1 MSLRNTCPEPLAV
14 MAGMRTPFAKAFG
27 TLASVPAD
35 ELGRI
40 ALTATLDR
48 AGLKP
53 TEVDE
58 VIFGNVASPPDT
70 ANIARVIALQ
80 SGVPQDRVAHTVNRN
95 CASGMEALVA
105 AWQSIREGRAEV
117 VIAGGTESMSNVP
130 LLWDARMRL
139 LLVELGRQHS
149 LFGKLRVWTRF
160 RPAMLRPIP
169 ALQLGLIDPTCGLNM
184 GETAELLVRDFGISR
199 DEQDRFA
206 LLSHQRATA
215 SLKRGFFEGE
225 VAPVSLA
232 NVVVRTPTSGRER
245 PLKHHPTGLAPV
257 ESGLCTT
264 QFDEEVVQ
272 RPASHRGKPGGVFQQ
287 AGGRPDHD
295 AQAVARDTGPRANQT
310 IEALAKLKPLFEPAS
325 GSVTAGNSCPIT
337 DGACALLLLPPGRAS
352 GLGIAPLGFIRDYA
366 VAGCEPR
373 RMGLGPV
380 HAAHK
385 LLTRHGL
392 KLSDF
397 DLFEINEAFAA
408 QVIACQRAFASD
420 TFAEEH
426 FGRTKALGEIPPDKL
441 NVNGGAI
448 ALGHPVGT
456 TGARLVL
463 TLLRALKEKGLH
475 RGLATLCIGG
485 GQGMAMWVEAEVEG

>member
-1 MSLRNTCPEPLAV
+1 MSFRNTCPEPLAV

-27 TLASVPAD
+27 ALASVPAD

-53 TEVDE
+53 TDVDE

-70 ANIARVIALQ
+70 ANIARVIALK

-95 CASGMEALVA
+95 CASGMEALIS
-105 AWQSIREGRAEV
+105 AWQSIREGRAEI

-160 RPAMLRPIP
+160 RPSMLRPIP

-184 GETAELLVRDFGISR
+184 GQTAELLVKDFGISR
-199 DEQDRFA
+199 EEQDRFA

-215 SLKRGFFEGE
+215 AWERGFYKSE
-225 VAPVSLA
+225 VAPVPLASL
-232 NVVVRTPTSGRER
+232 RS
-245 PLKHHPTGLAPV
+245 
-257 ESGLCTT
+257 
-264 QFDEEVVQ
+264 
-272 RPASHRGKPGGVFQQ
+272 
-287 AGGRPDHD
+287 GGRKSPDSVNE
-295 AQAVARDTGPRANQT
+295 VARDTGPRANQT

-325 GSVTAGNSCPIT
+325 GSVSAGNSCPIT
-337 DGACALLLLPPGRAS
+337 DGACSLLLLPPGRVS
-352 GLGIAPLGFIRDYA
+352 GLGVGPLGFIRDYA

-426 FGRTKALGEIPPDKL
+426 LGRTKALGEIPPDKL

-485 GQGMAMWVEAEVEG
+485 GQGMAMWVETEVEG

>member
-1 MSLRNTCPEPLAV
+1 MSFRNTCPEPLAV

-27 TLASVPAD
+27 ALASVPAD

-95 CASGMEALVA
+95 CASGMEAVVA

-184 GETAELLVRDFGISR
+184 GQTAELLVKDFGISR
-199 DEQDRFA
+199 EEQDRFA

-232 NVVVRTPTSGRER
+232 NLVVRTPTSGR
-245 PLKHHPTGLAPV
+245 
-257 ESGLCTT
+257 
-264 QFDEEVVQ
+264 
-272 RPASHRGKPGGVFQQ
+272 
-287 AGGRPDHD
+287 GRPDHD
-295 AQAVARDTGPRANQT
+295 SQEVARDTGPRANQSL
-310 IEALAKLKPLFEPAS
+310 ESLAKLKPLFEPAS

-337 DGACALLLLPPGRAS
+337 DGACSLLLLPPGRAS
-352 GLGIAPLGFIRDYA
+352 GLGVAPLGFIRDYA

-380 HAAHK
+380 YAAHK

-408 QVIACQRAFASD
+408 QVIACQQAFASD

-485 GQGMAMWVEAEVEG
+485 GQGMAMWVETEVES

>member
-1 MSLRNTCPEPLAV
+1 MSLKNTCPEPLAV

-27 TLASVPAD
+27 ALASVPAD

-48 AGLKP
+48 AGIKP

-95 CASGMEALVA
+95 CASGMEALVS
-105 AWQSIREGRAEV
+105 AWQSIREGRAEI

-160 RPAMLRPIP
+160 RPSMLRPIP

-184 GETAELLVRDFGISR
+184 GQTAELLAQDFGITR
-199 DEQDRFA
+199 EEQDRFA

-215 SLKRGFFEGE
+215 SLKRGFDKGE
-225 VAPVSLA
+225 VAPVRLASL
-232 NVVVRTPTSGRER
+232 RSGGRE
-245 PLKHHPTGLAPV
+245 
-257 ESGLCTT
+257 S
-264 QFDEEVVQ
+264 
-272 RPASHRGKPGGVFQQ
+272 PGSVNE
-287 AGGRPDHD
+287 
-295 AQAVARDTGPRANQT
+295 VARDTGPRANQS
-310 IEALAKLKPLFEPAS
+310 IKALAKLKPLFEPAS

-352 GLGIAPLGFIRDYA
+352 GLGVAPLGFIRDYA

-380 HAAHK
+380 HATHK

-397 DLFEINEAFAA
+397 DLFEINEAFAVVTMA
-408 QVIACQRAFASD
+408 AMREHGIAH
-420 TFAEEH
+420 E
-426 FGRTKALGEIPPDKL
+426 KV
-441 NVNGGAI
+441 NVHGGAC
-448 ALGHPVGT
+448 ALGHPIGAS
-456 TGARLVL
+456 GARIVV
-463 TLLRALKEKGLH
+463 TLIGALRKHGKK
-475 RGLATLCIGG
+475 RGVASLCIGG
-485 GQGMAMWVEAEVEG
+485 GEATAMAIELC

>member
-1 MSLRNTCPEPLAV
+1 MSLKHTSPEPLAV
-14 MAGMRTPFAKAFG
+14 VAGLRTPFAKAFG
-27 TLASVPAD
+27 ALGPVPAD
-35 ELGRI
+35 ELGRV

-53 TEVDE
+53 TDVDE

-70 ANIARVIALQ
+70 SNISRVIALKA
-80 SGVPQDRVAHTVNRN
+80 GVPQDRVAHTVHRN
-95 CASGMEALVA
+95 CASGMEAIVS

-117 VIAGGTESMSNVP
+117 VVAGGTESMSNVP
-130 LLWDARMRL
+130 LLWDARMKDL
-139 LLVELGRQHS
+139 LLDLSRQKS
-149 LFGKLRVWTRF
+149 LYGKLRVMTRF
-160 RPAMLRPIP
+160 RPSMLRPIP

-184 GETAELLVRDFGISR
+184 GQTAELLVKDFGLAR
-199 DEQDRFA
+199 EEQDRFA

-215 SLKRGFFEGE
+215 AWDRCFFKGE
-225 VAPVSLA
+225 VAPVSTTNGT
-232 NVVVRTPTSGRER
+232 NVE
-245 PLKHHPTGLAPV
+245 K
-257 ESGLCTT
+257 
-264 QFDEEVVQ
+264 
-272 RPASHRGKPGGVFQQ
+272 
-287 AGGRPDHD
+287 
-295 AQAVARDTGPRANQT
+295 DTGPRANQT
-310 IEALAKLKPLFEPAS
+310 SEALAKLKPLFEPAS

-352 GLGIAPLGFIRDYA
+352 GLGHAPLGFIRDYA

-380 HAAHK
+380 HATHK

-392 KLSDF
+392 TLSDF
-397 DLFEINEAFAA
+397 DLFEINEAFAG
-408 QVIACQRAFASD
+408 QVLACQRAFASD
-420 TFAEEH
+420 KFAEEH
-426 FGRTKALGEIPPDKL
+426 FGRTKALGEIPLDKL

-463 TLLRALKEKGLH
+463 TLLRALKEKGLQ

-485 GQGMAMWVEAEVEG
+485 GQGMAMWVETNIE

>member
-1 MSLRNTCPEPLAV
+1 MSLKNTCPEPLAV
-14 MAGMRTPFAKAFG
+14 LAGMRTPFAKAFG
-27 TLASVPAD
+27 ALASVPAD
-35 ELGRI
+35 ELGRV
-40 ALTATLDR
+40 ALTAALDR

-53 TEVDE
+53 SDVDE

-70 ANIARVIALQ
+70 ANIARVIALKA
-80 SGVPQDRVAHTVNRN
+80 GVPQDRVAHTVHRN
-95 CASGMEALVA
+95 CASGMEAIVS
-105 AWQSIREGRAEV
+105 AWQSIREGRAEI

-130 LLWDARMRL
+130 LLWDARMRE
-139 LLVELGRQHS
+139 LLVELGRQKS
-149 LFGKLRVWTRF
+149 LWDKLRVLTRL
-160 RPAMLRPIP
+160 RPSMLKPIP

-184 GETAELLVRDFGISR
+184 GQTAELLVQDFGISR
-199 DEQDRFA
+199 EEQDRFA

-215 SLKRGFFEGE
+215 TWDRCFYKGE
-225 VAPVSLA
+225 VAPVTL
-232 NVVVRTPTSGRER
+232 PTSNTGCHGHGVLDVAVIEQHVPR
-245 PLKHHPTGLAPV
+245 HGHPEDGVTVAPN
-257 ESGLCTT
+257 L
-264 QFDEEVVQ
+264 
-272 RPASHRGKPGGVFQQ
+272 
-287 AGGRPDHD
+287 
-295 AQAVARDTGPRANQT
+295 VARDTGPRANQT
-310 IEALAKLKPLFEPAS
+310 MEALAKLKPLFAAPQEYRDRAVYEGSVPYRSGSSNKPPVAAAS

-352 GLGIAPLGFIRDYA
+352 GLGLAPLGFIRDYA

-380 HAAHK
+380 HATHK

-392 KLSDF
+392 RLSDF

-420 TFAEEH
+420 AFAEEH
-426 FGRTKALGEIPPDKL
+426 FGRTKALGEIPPEKL

-463 TLLRALKEKGLH
+463 TLLRALKEKGLQ

-485 GQGMAMWVEAEVEG
+485 GQGMAMWVETEVEG

>member
-1 MSLRNTCPEPLAV
+1 MSLKNTCPEPLAV

-27 TLASVPAD
+27 ALASVPAD
-35 ELGRI
+35 ELGRV
-40 ALTATLDR
+40 ALTAALDR

-53 TEVDE
+53 TDVDE

-70 ANIARVIALQ
+70 ANIARVIALKA
-80 SGVPQDRVAHTVNRN
+80 GVPQDRVAHTVHRN
-95 CASGMEALVA
+95 CASGMEAIVS
-105 AWQSIREGRAEV
+105 AWQSIREGRAQV

-130 LLWDARMRL
+130 LLWDARMKEL
-139 LLVELGRQHS
+139 LLDLSRQKS
-149 LFGKLRVWTRF
+149 LIGKLRVLTRL
-160 RPAMLRPIP
+160 RPSMLRPIP

-184 GETAELLVRDFGISR
+184 GQTAELLVKDFGISR
-199 DEQDRFA
+199 EEQDQFA

-215 SLKRGFFEGE
+215 TWERCFYKGE

-232 NVVVRTPTSGRER
+232 SAPSGGRES
-245 PLKHHPTGLAPV
+245 PGSV
-257 ESGLCTT
+257 S
-264 QFDEEVVQ
+264 EVT
-272 RPASHRGKPGGVFQQ
+272 
-287 AGGRPDHD
+287 
-295 AQAVARDTGPRANQT
+295 RDSGPRANQT
-310 IEALAKLKPLFEPAS
+310 MEALAKLKPLFEPAS

-352 GLGIAPLGFIRDYA
+352 GLGVAPLGFIRDYA

-380 HAAHK
+380 HATHK

-392 KLSDF
+392 RLSDF

-426 FGRTKALGEIPPDKL
+426 FGRTKALGEIPLEKL

-456 TGARLVL
+456 TGTRLVL
-463 TLLRALKEKGLH
+463 TLLRALKEQGLQ

-485 GQGMAMWVEAEVEG
+485 GQGMAMWVETGNE